1 MRLDTLAPAI
11 DRAYFAAGAMRDPD
25 NCESLLDAAYCLDAP
40 QTIPAGSALACEIDA
55 APSFTFVSWVCWRD
69 A

>member
-11 DRAYFAAGAMRDPD
+11 DRAYFAAAAMRQCD
-25 NCESLLDAAYCLDAP
+25 ERELVLDAAYCLDAP